1 MKPMRGVSTRTYCS
15 ASSKSTLYER
25 KRRSPDLWN
34 RVRHKRPA
42 LRLIVSSATID
53 AAAFL
58 EYFSSGSSLRDV
70 TVASLE
76 GRMHPVEV
84 AYLREPTSDYV
95 RTAAGV
101 ANNIHTHV
109 GTDVVLALLGHTY
122 LPDSRMVR
130 VIFWCFSQVVRR

>member
-15 ASSKSTLYER
+15 ASSKSTLYDRER
-25 KRRSPDLWN
+25 YSSDLRN
-34 RVRHKRPA
+34 RIRHKRPA

-76 GRMHPVEV
+76 GRMYPVEV
-84 AYLREPTSDYV
+84 AYLREPTPDYV
-95 RTAAGV
+95 RTAAEV
-101 ANNIHTHV
+101 VNNIHTHV
-109 GTDVVLALLGHTY
+109 GVDVVLTLPGPWAY
-122 LPDSRMVR
+122 LSPE
-130 VIFWCFSQVVRR
+130 